1 MIMQVFRKI
10 CSTGSYEF
18 QVSGSFNGVLHGTVI
33 RYTAGFTQI
42 LSTCTAGI
50 SVNKLTSNG
59 WKEVGVNSHKRD
71 LESYIK
77 ELELM
82 ISSGSHVLPIR
93 SVIDNIKECI
103 A

>member
-1 MIMQVFRKI
+1 MQVFRKT

-18 QVSGSFNGVLHGTVI
+18 RVSGSFNGVLHGTVI

-42 LSTCTAGI
+42 QSICTAGI

-59 WKEVGVNSHKRD
+59 WKEVGIDAHRSK
-71 LESYIK
+71 LESYIN

>member
-1 MIMQVFRKI
+1 MRVFRKT

-18 QVSGSFNGVLHGTVI
+18 QVSGSFNGVLNGTVL
-33 RYTAGFTQI
+33 RYTTDFSQI
-42 LSTCTAGI
+42 QSICTAGI

-59 WKEVGVNSHKRD
+59 WKEIGIEVHRSK

-82 ISSGSHVLPIR
+82 IASGSHVLPIR